1 MRISDI
7 LSAGGPAGAPVT
19 SDGLDPWQI
28 PADWKDV
35 TPEWMTQAI
44 SSRHPGARV
53 RDVALT
59 MVDNG
64 TNRRA
69 RFSLTYEEGSGPD
82 VVFAKAEGDY
92 RQAHA
97 LNGNMFNEPDLFASG
112 VPLPVDHPLAY
123 RVIVDRPALDYVIV
137 MEDVTKRG
145 ADPRDATRPMS
156 VDQVANGLRGLAR
169 LHSQYWG
176 FSGQTHPKLRW
187 VQTWAPTDGFAAGLI
202 DRVPTG
208 LDRGAK
214 VLPEAV
220 GRLDAHE
227 IVAIWARCVSSLAQD
242 PVTLLH
248 ADPHIGNTYVLP
260 DDDIGFLDWQVLRR
274 GNWSQDVGY
283 FLVSALTVEDRR
295 RSDTALIETY
305 RQALDIPG
313 EQRPTVEEAWL
324 RYRASPGYGLAVWLA
339 TLGSDTAQRREVCVA
354 LTERYATAF
363 VELDTTEAL
372 DRLEAWA
379 SGGAE

>member
-1 MRISDI
+1 
-7 LSAGGPAGAPVT
+7 VT
-19 SDGLDPWQI
+19 TKRLDPSAI
-28 PADWKDV
+28 PADWSEV
-35 TPEWMTQAI
+35 TPEWMTTAL
-44 SSRHPGARV
+44 SDRCPGARV
-53 RDVALT
+53 REVTLI

-69 RFSLTYEEGSGPD
+69 RFGLTYDAGTGPG

-112 VPLPVDHPLAY
+112 AALPVDHALAY
-123 RVIVDRPALDYVIV
+123 QVLVDRPALDYVIV

-156 VDQVANGLRGLAR
+156 VDQVANGLQGLAR

-176 FSGQTHPKLRW
+176 FSGLTHPNLAW
-187 VQTWAPTDGFAAGLI
+187 VQTWEATAGFASGLI
-202 DRVPTG
+202 DRVPAG
-208 LDRGAK
+208 LERGSS
-214 VLPEAV
+214 VLLEEV
-220 GRLDAHE
+220 RQLDSRA
-227 IVAIWARCVSSLAQD
+227 IVDLWARCVDSLARD

-260 DDDIGFLDWQVLRR
+260 NDDIGFLDWQVLRR

-283 FLVSALTVEDRR
+283 FLVSALTVSDRR
-295 RSDTALIETY
+295 GHEAELIETY
-305 RQALDIPG
+305 RRSLAVPS
-313 EQRPTVEEAWL
+313 EHRPTAEEAWL

-339 TLGSDTAQRREVCVA
+339 TLGSDTAQRREVCLA
-354 LTERYATAF
+354 LCERYAAAF
-363 VELDTTEAL
+363 VELGTAAALTELA
-372 DRLEAWA
+372 
-379 SGGAE
+379 G

>member
-1 MRISDI
+1 MTTKR
-7 LSAGGPAGAPVT
+7 
-19 SDGLDPWQI
+19 LDPSRI
-28 PADWKDV
+28 PADWNDV

-53 RDVALT
+53 RNVALT

-69 RFSLTYEEGSGPD
+69 RFNLSYDQGSGPD

-112 VPLPVDHPLAY
+112 VHLPVDHPLAY
-123 RVIVDRPALDYVIV
+123 KVLVDRPALDYVIV

-145 ADPRDATRPMS
+145 ADPRDATRPMT

-176 FSGQTHPKLRW
+176 FTGETHPKLRW

-208 LDRGAK
+208 LERGAM

-220 GRLDAHE
+220 SRLDTHQ
-227 IVAIWARCVSSLAQD
+227 IVGIWARSVSSLGQD

-260 DDDIGFLDWQVLRR
+260 DEEIGFLDWQVLRR

-295 RSDTALIETY
+295 SSDAELIEIY
-305 RQALDIPG
+305 RRALDVPG
-313 EQRPTVEEAWL
+313 EQLPTAQEAWV

-339 TLGSDTAQRREVCVA
+339 TLGSDTAQRREVCLA
-354 LTERYATAF
+354 LTERYAAAF
-363 VELDTTEAL
+363 VELSTTEAL
-372 DRLEAWA
+372 ADL
-379 SGGAE
+379 GA

>member
-1 MRISDI
+1 LSEVPSD
-7 LSAGGPAGAPVT
+7 
-19 SDGLDPWQI
+19 WNE
-28 PADWKDV
+28 V
-35 TPEWMTQAI
+35 TPEWMTHAI
-44 SSRHPGARV
+44 SHSHPDARV
-53 RDVALT
+53 SEVTLI

-69 RFSLTYEEGSGPD
+69 RFGLTYAAGSGPD
-82 VVFAKAEGDY
+82 VVFTKAEGDY

-123 RVIVDRPALDYVIV
+123 HVVVDRPALDYVIV

-145 ADPRDATRPMS
+145 ADPRDATRPMT
-156 VDQVANGLRGLAR
+156 VDQVANGLQGLGR

-176 FSGQTHPKLRW
+176 FSGLTHPKLGW
-187 VQTWAPTDGFAAGLI
+187 VQTWAATDGFAAGLI
-202 DRVPTG
+202 DRVPAG
-208 LDRGAK
+208 LERGAD
-214 VLPEAV
+214 VLPEEV
-220 GRLDAHE
+220 RRLDTGA
-227 IVAIWARCVSSLAQD
+227 IVDVWGRCVDSLASD

-260 DDDIGFLDWQVLRR
+260 NDDIGFLDWQVLRR

-295 RSDTALIETY
+295 SSEAELIETY
-305 RQALDIPG
+305 RQALDVPG
-313 EQRPTVEEAWL
+313 DQRPTGEEAWL

-339 TLGSDTAQRREVCVA
+339 TLGSDTAQRREVCLA
-354 LTERYATAF
+354 LCERYAAAF
-363 VELDTTEAL
+363 VELGTAGAL
-372 DRLEAWA
+372 SELA
-379 SGGAE
+379 G